1 MGISFICAQFS
12 MTHLLGCFER
22 SSFSVLEKE
31 DIVPCPILNKE
42 KVKIVFCY
50 FYVLKHHRVPTN
62 LNKMDPNMQVFDAIL
77 TGTHVCE
84 SKGVFNVF
92 FDCS

>member
-31 DIVPCPILNKE
+31 DIIPCPILNKE
-42 KVKIVFCY
+42 KIKIVFCY
-50 FYVLKHHRVPTN
+50 FYALVKTPQGP
-62 LNKMDPNMQVFDAIL
+62 NKFEQNGPRHAGFRRHLDGYPCL
-77 TGTHVCE
+77 RE
-84 SKGVFNVF
+84 
-92 FDCS
+92 